1 MKTIILISSLS
12 LTMVV
17 GAFWAKPNIV
27 LAQTCNY
34 FAGTAV
40 TGKSVNID
48 LCSIVP
54 ASSRSVDFVYY
65 LGNQQ
70 LVSQANCDNGTWT
83 TFPERQI
90 HRPRSQATQTML
102 EVVCSYRFDSSQ
114 STSRIA
120 TAIVFSPP
128 SNVRTSPNGNII
140 CSVRER
146 RNINIYG
153 SVGSWY
159 YTDVCGE
166 MGLIHSSQIKFDN

>member
-1 MKTIILISSLS
+1 MKKIILISSLS
-12 LTMVV
+12 LTMVI
-17 GAFWAKPNIV
+17 GASWAKPNIV
-27 LAQTCNY
+27 LAETCNY

-48 LCSIVP
+48 LCSIVL

-65 LGNQQ
+65 LGR
-70 LVSQANCDNGTWT
+70 TWT

-102 EVVCSYRFDSSQ
+102 EVVCSYRFNSSQ

-120 TAIVFSPP
+120 AAIVFSPP

-140 CSVRER
+140 CSVKER
-146 RNINIYG
+146 RTINIYG

-159 YTDVCGE
+159 YTNVCGE
-166 MGLIHSSQIKFDN
+166 MGVIHSSQIKFDN

>member
-17 GAFWAKPNIV
+17 GASLSKQNIV
-27 LAQTCNY
+27 LSQTCNY

-40 TGKSVNID
+40 MGESVNID
-48 LCSIVP
+48 LCSIAP

-65 LGNQQ
+65 LGNKR
-70 LVSQANCDNGTWT
+70 LVSQANCDKGTWT

-114 STSRIA
+114 STSRVGA
-120 TAIVFSPP
+120 AMVFSPP
-128 SNVRTSPNGNII
+128 SNVRKSPNGDII
-140 CSVRER
+140 CSVRKR
-146 RNINIYG
+146 MTINIYG

-166 MGLIHSSQIKFDN
+166 MGVIHSSQIKF

>member
-54 ASSRSVDFVYY
+54 ASSRSV
-65 LGNQQ
+65 N
-70 LVSQANCDNGTWT
+70 S
-83 TFPERQI
+83 
-90 HRPRSQATQTML
+90 
-102 EVVCSYRFDSSQ
+102 
-114 STSRIA
+114 
-120 TAIVFSPP
+120 VFSTIKCENIPQWQYHLF
-128 SNVRTSPNGNII
+128 SQRT
-140 CSVRER
+140 
-146 RNINIYG
+146 
-153 SVGSWY
+153 
-159 YTDVCGE
+159 
-166 MGLIHSSQIKFDN
+166 